1 MLQEEHK
8 KGLRKFEFI
17 FIIILIVAVPLL
29 FFRPSITGFVAS
41 DTKAQI
47 LNMVLTESQAINLK
61 SAISVP
67 VYISSFSISG
77 DIMGS
82 GGVAVYLVNGDK
94 RSLVYTNVGQNN
106 RPSPIT
112 GAATGVA
119 AAHAVE
125 IEQTNMSILLE
136 EGRKLSWPG
145 SLGENPASGSF
156 TAVCMDSCYL
166 NANEFTANDFELQVF
181 VEPGTTFKLQEI
193 LYTIG

>member
-47 LNMVLTESQAINLK
+47 LNMVFTESQALDLK
-61 SAISVP
+61 SVAGEP

-77 DIMGS
+77 EIKGDGD
-82 GGVAVYLVNGDK
+82 VAIYLANSNT
-94 RSLVYTNVGQNN
+94 RSLVYTNVGQKKM
-106 RPSPIT
+106 PSLIT
-112 GAATGVA
+112 GVATGIA

-125 IEQTNMSILLE
+125 VVQNNESLSIE
-136 EGRKLSWPG
+136 EGKKLSWPG
-145 SLGENPASGSF
+145 NLGENSASGSF
-156 TAVCMDSCYL
+156 TAVCVDSCYL
-166 NANEFTANDFELQVF
+166 DAADFTANNFELQVF
-181 VEPGTTFKLQEI
+181 VEPGTTFKLQEV

>member
-61 SAISVP
+61 SAVSEP

-77 DIMGS
+77 DITGS
-82 GGVAVYLVNGDK
+82 GGVAIYLVNGDK
-94 RSLVYTNVGQNN
+94 RSLVYTNVGQSK
-106 RPSPIT
+106 RPSLIT
-112 GAATGVA
+112 GVATGVA

-125 IEQTNMSILLE
+125 IEQANMSLLID

-166 NANEFTANDFELQVF
+166 DVADFTANNFELQVF
-181 VEPGTTFKLQEI
+181 VEPGTTFKLQEV